1 MGAVLRTKEEAIAAG
16 FFGGVAGVDATVN
29 KPTEGRRDGGQR
41 RGRETDSSRQ
51 GDGLLRGFVGVGK
64 RERGAAVSRRC
75 RHGQQLKRSPWSVDR
90 VGVLHGRVAAWR

>member
-1 MGAVLRTKEEAIAAG
+1 MGAVLQTKEETIAAG

-29 KPTEGRRDGGQR
+29 KPTEGSGGQR
-41 RGRETDSSRQ
+41 RGREMDSTRQ
-51 GDGLLRGFVGVGK
+51 GAGLLRGLVGVGK